1 MSANFTL
8 LVPLSYTIGVRYN
21 ITNEV
26 VIGALLLPG
35 GLGGA
40 LGAPIAGRI
49 SDRVIVRWRE
59 KRNGCLV
66 PEDRLRAALPGAL
79 IFLPIPVLLSG
90 VFTHYVSGSLGLVL
104 NMLCF
109 FVSGIG
115 ADVIMTPIA
124 AYNVDILHKRS
135 AEAYAVTSALRNC
148 IIALATASYLP
159 LINSVGVLATDAI
172 AASAAWMSFVLLWI
186 TIHYG
191 SRMRAWI
198 DVGFSVES
206 EE

>member
-1 MSANFTL
+1 ML
-8 LVPLSYTIGVRYN
+8 HHVPPIQIIHRYKTPQGVRYN

-40 LGAPIAGRI
+40 REFSTCSFRAIAHALIVGAPIAGRL

-90 VFTHYVSGSLGLVL
+90 VFTHYVSGMLGLVL

-115 ADVIMTPIA
+115 VRT
-124 AYNVDILHKRS
+124 
-135 AEAYAVTSALRNC
+135 AL
-148 IIALATASYLP
+148 
-159 LINSVGVLATDAI
+159 SV
-172 AASAAWMSFVLLWI
+172 
-186 TIHYG
+186 
-191 SRMRAWI
+191 
-198 DVGFSVES
+198 
-206 EE
+206 

>member
-1 MSANFTL
+1 
-8 LVPLSYTIGVRYN
+8 VRYN

-40 LGAPIAGRI
+40 REFITLLISCSWWAMAHTLIVGAPIAGRI

-90 VFTHYVSGSLGLVL
+90 VFTHYVPGTLGLVL

-109 FVSGIG
+109 FISGIG
-115 ADVIMTPIA
+115 VRP
-124 AYNVDILHKRS
+124 
-135 AEAYAVTSALRNC
+135 AL
-148 IIALATASYLP
+148 
-159 LINSVGVLATDAI
+159 SV
-172 AASAAWMSFVLLWI
+172 
-186 TIHYG
+186 
-191 SRMRAWI
+191 
-198 DVGFSVES
+198 
-206 EE
+206 